1 MDLPLLDVG
10 LGQPFPVGQ
19 LVASYVLAQV
29 WNGVGRRLTAALV
42 GWRYSPKAIWEEF
55 LPRFLDV
62 EEGTQ
67 TLIGAHELALHS
79 ELDREAAR
87 SLLIPGALKRHKLHT
102 HLPIREALVSQLP
115 VNRDRNLILY
125 GGWIPSELA
134 ALLFEQDRHR
144 FRFGL
149 KEKDRIDFAV
159 KPGEL
164 PQLRTLSQ
172 NPAYT
177 DRWVVGDAFRERV
190 MCDSTETEDGAVIVR
205 TRSPLNNQRQILAFM
220 GAGAVGTYLASLVI
234 HHRSYAHQFHKALRN
249 AAIGPTD
256 PFEAVVRFR
265 FKYKPLSTLSLE
277 QLKDVTILCVER
289 L

>member
-1 MDLPLLDVG
+1 MDLPLLDVA
-10 LGQPFPVGQ
+10 LGPSSPVGG
-19 LVASYVLAQV
+19 LIASYILAQV
-29 WNGVGRRLTAALV
+29 WNGVGRRLAVTLA
-42 GWRYSPKAIWEEF
+42 GWRYSPEVLWEEF

-67 TLIGAHELALHS
+67 TLVGAHELALHS

-87 SLLIPGALKRHKLHT
+87 SLLIPGTLKRHRLHAR
-102 HLPIREALVSQLP
+102 LPIREALVSQLP
-115 VNRDRNLILY
+115 VNQDRNLILY

-134 ALLFEQDRHR
+134 ASLFEQGRHR

-149 KEKDRIDFAV
+149 KEQDRIDFAV
-159 KPGEL
+159 KSRDL
-164 PQLRTLSQ
+164 PQLRNLSQ

-177 DRWVVGDAFRERV
+177 DRWVVGDVFKERV
-190 MCDSTETEDGAVIVR
+190 ICDSTQVEDGAIIVR
-205 TRSPLNNQRQILAFM
+205 TTSPLNSQRQILAFM
-220 GAGAVGTYLASLVI
+220 GTGAVGTYLASLVI
-234 HHRSYAHQFHKALRN
+234 HHRLYAHQFHKALYN

-277 QLKDVTILCVER
+277 QLKDVTILFVER